1 MFKRTLSQNL
11 MKSDCLLPEHFRVY
25 FWDIPFTGREFL
37 DWPEYSIE
45 RVLEYGQW
53 KDVRL
58 LREIAGDQ
66 AIANIGKTSR
76 NLSPRTVNMWAILL
90 NISKRDTTCCQ
101 KPFPRI
107 PPALYRPSYKR
118 IPLKSNGKKA
128 LPKPFM

>member
-1 MFKRTLSQNL
+1 MFKRTLSQKL
-11 MKSDCLLPEHFRVY
+11 MKSDCLLPDHFRVY

-37 DWPEYSIE
+37 DWPEYAIE

-66 AIANIGKTSR
+66 AIANVVKTSR

-90 NISKRDTTCCQ
+90 NISKRDTTCFQ

-107 PPALYRPSYKR
+107 PP
-118 IPLKSNGKKA
+118 G
-128 LPKPFM
+128 